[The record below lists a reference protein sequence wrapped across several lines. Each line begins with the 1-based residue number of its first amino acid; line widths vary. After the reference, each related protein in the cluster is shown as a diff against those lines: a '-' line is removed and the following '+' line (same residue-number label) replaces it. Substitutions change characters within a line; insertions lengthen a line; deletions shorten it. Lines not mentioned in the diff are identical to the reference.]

1 MREVLDVLN
10 QLIKESLPRQAIFAE
25 VVSYESDTNTI
36 TVKPTTDSD
45 VIENVSLDAQG
56 DETKGFF
63 AVPKVGSDVLVDF
76 IDNLPFVRMY
86 SEVETIMLKS
96 DTFGGLIKI
105 DDLKSQ
111 YDTNLIGIKSSVLSA
126 FQLVDSQL
134 ASLGQVG
141 GSAAQFIAQANLQIL
156 DLNKTTLENTNVK
169 HG

>member
-36 TVKPTTDSD
+36 TVQPTTDSD
-45 VIENVSLDAQG
+45 VIENVSLDSQG

-63 AVPKVGSDVLVDF
+63 AVPKVGSDVVVDF

-105 DDLKSQ
+105 DDLKTQS
-111 YDTNLIGIKSSVLSA
+111 DTQHNAIKAAIIAALTPLDAQLIALGQAGGGVAALNGAWASVLA
-126 FQLVDSQL
+126 
-134 ASLGQVG
+134 
-141 GSAAQFIAQANLQIL
+141 
-156 DLNKTTLENTNVK
+156 LNKTTLENTNVK

>member
-45 VIENVSLDAQG
+45 LIENVSLDSQG

-63 AVPKVGSDVLVDF
+63 AVPKIGSDVLVDF
-76 IDNLPFVRMY
+76 VDNIPFVRMY
-86 SEVETIMLKS
+86 SEVDSIVLKGQA
-96 DTFGGLIKI
+96 FGGLIKI
-105 DDLKSQ
+105 DDLKTQSDAQ
-111 YDTNLIGIKSSVLSA
+111 NNAIKAAIISALTPIDT
-126 FQLVDSQL
+126 QLM
-134 ASLGQVG
+134 ALGQAG
-141 GSAAQFIAQANLQIL
+141 GSVTSLNSAWAVLP
-156 DLNKTTLENTNVK
+156 LNKTTLENQNVQ